1 MDGEI
6 QRTMMAIIEHPDTLA
21 DKVVDMERDAAN
33 MKANAARIPGMAER
47 LAESG

>member
-6 QRTMMAIIEHPDTLA
+6 RRTMLAIIEHPDTLTGKA
-21 DKVVDMERDAAN
+21 VDMERDVAN
-33 MKANAARIPGMAER
+33 MKADVARIPGMAER